1 MKEIYDFLVMLDN
14 TGIAYLLFLISFCVI
29 ADYYF
34 KAHEEII
41 RLRKIL
47 KKVARSWAQPYFS
60 RYLF

>member
-1 MKEIYDFLVMLDN
+1 MKEIYEFLLMLDN
-14 TGIAYLLFLISFCVI
+14 TGIAYLLFLIGFCVM

-47 KKVARSWAQPYFS
+47 KKVARS
-60 RYLF
+60 

>member
-1 MKEIYDFLVMLDN
+1 MIEFLKMLDE
-14 TGIAYLLFLISFCVI
+14 TGIAYAIFLLCFLIM

-47 KKVARSWAQPYFS
+47 KQVMR
-60 RYLF
+60 

>member
-1 MKEIYDFLVMLDN
+1 MIKEIYDFLLMLDQ
-14 TGIAYLLFLISFCVI
+14 TGFAYALFLLCFLIM

-47 KKVARSWAQPYFS
+47 RNAV
-60 RYLF
+60 LED

>member
-1 MKEIYDFLVMLDN
+1 MKTIYDFLLMLDQ
-14 TGIAYLLFLISFCVI
+14 TGLAYCAFLLCFLIM

-47 KKVARSWAQPYFS
+47 RNAV
-60 RYLF
+60 LED

>member
-1 MKEIYDFLVMLDN
+1 MKTIYDFLLMLDQ
-14 TGIAYLLFLISFCVI
+14 TGFAYALFLLCFLIM

-47 KKVARSWAQPYFS
+47 RNAV
-60 RYLF
+60 LED

>member
-1 MKEIYDFLVMLDN
+1 M
-14 TGIAYLLFLISFCVI
+14 

-47 KKVARSWAQPYFS
+47 RNAV
-60 RYLF
+60 LED